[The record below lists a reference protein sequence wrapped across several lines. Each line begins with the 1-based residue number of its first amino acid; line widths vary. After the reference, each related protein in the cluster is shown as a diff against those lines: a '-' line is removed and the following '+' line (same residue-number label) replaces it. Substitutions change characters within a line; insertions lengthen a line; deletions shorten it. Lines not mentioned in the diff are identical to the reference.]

1 MPILAPIGY
10 QCVKNNTKKL
20 LSSMLDRVAEMIRMV
35 GHFTLTTHGNEEITH
50 WSGPP
55 RPGQE
60 AHKRWPRPPQAGFL
74 QEFKGL

>member
-1 MPILAPIGY
+1 
-10 QCVKNNTKKL
+10 
-20 LSSMLDRVAEMIRMV
+20 MLDRVAEMIRMV